1 MDNGSSFVLGR
12 SGLLLILLRRFI
24 HCDEVKN
31 MRRSVL
37 SVSLAALV
45 VLFWPATALAATPP
59 VGLGTAGNFAVLAGQ
74 TITNSGPTWI
84 SGQLGLSPGAP
95 PACAMTGFVGASTG
109 VKHKCDAVALKAKAD
124 LKTAYLDAAGRTP
137 CTTLTGG
144 LLGGRNLVSGVYCAT
159 STADLIG
166 TLTLSGTGVFIFQIG
181 SGLTAEVSSRV
192 HLING
197 AQPCQVFWQVTSSA
211 VIKGS
216 SAFVGTIMALTSIS
230 MGTRATLEGRA
241 LARNGS
247 VTLLTNRIIQPG
259 GCGYNAPAL
268 GTSPGGS
275 PPLPLSLGF
284 SLSIPSNGVPNELRG
299 EQFPWLLVI
308 GLGAGA
314 GVVAMGVI
322 ARRRRR
328 IA

>member
-1 MDNGSSFVLGR
+1 
-12 SGLLLILLRRFI
+12 
-24 HCDEVKN
+24 
-31 MRRSVL
+31 MRRSVV
-37 SVSLAALV
+37 SFSLAALV
-45 VLFWPATALAATPP
+45 ILILPATALAAIPE
-59 VGLGTAGNFAVLAGQ
+59 VGLGSAGNFAVLAGQ

-84 SGQLGLSPGAP
+84 SGQLGVAPG
-95 PACAMTGFVGASTG
+95 CAMTGFAGASTG

-137 CTTLTGG
+137 CTTLSGG
-144 LLGGRNLVSGVYCAT
+144 LLGGLTLVSGVYCAS

-166 TLTLSGTGVFIFQIG
+166 TLNLSGTGVFIFQVG
-181 SGLTAEVSSRV
+181 SGLTAETSSRV

-197 AQPCQVFWQVTSSA
+197 ANPCQVFWQVTSSA
-211 VIKGS
+211 VIKSS
-216 SAFVGTIMALTSIS
+216 SAFVGTIMALQSIS

-259 GCGYNAPAL
+259 GCGYNAPPV

-275 PPLPLSLGF
+275 PPLPFSLGF
-284 SLSIPSNGVPNELRG
+284 SLSIPSNGVPLELRG
-299 EQFPWLLVI
+299 QEFPWLLVI
-308 GLGAGA
+308 GLGTGAGA
-314 GVVAMGVI
+314 IAMGVI

-328 IA
+328 TA